1 MQNRNIWI
9 CLPHLSSWRRHRC
22 LAVLL
27 QDRSQVKLQ
36 GVTCHWQHFCCL
48 EAYLHEVESGY
59 TFCDDCRNVQSPS
72 CNLCC
77 NISVERPIKTCCSKT
92 IPSFY
97 FLSKRL
103 QDKLQETLHCSV
115 LNIPNHPTPIPKINS
130 LRDKLV
136 SVTPPLSLVLI
147 CRLWSATLIVSVRAT
162 YGSTQSTES
171 SS

>member
-1 MQNRNIWI
+1 MPLTTFL
-9 CLPHLSSWRRHRC
+9 LP
-22 LAVLL
+22 
-27 QDRSQVKLQ
+27 
-36 GVTCHWQHFCCL
+36 

-77 NISVERPIKTCCSKT
+77 NISVEQPIKTCCSKT

-115 LNIPNHPTPIPKINS
+115 LNIPNHPTP
-130 LRDKLV
+130 
-136 SVTPPLSLVLI
+136 SVTPPLSPVLI